1 MDWLIHLD
9 QQTFLFLNG
18 LHSSLLDPWMFWGTK
33 SLVWLPLF
41 LFLLFLAFRK
51 YRWQTL
57 WILLFTALM
66 VTFSDQLSNVF
77 KMLVAR
83 PRPTHEPSLTG
94 VHTVN
99 GYTGGLF
106 GFYSAHA
113 STTMAL
119 AVFLIL
125 LLKDRYPYLLPLL
138 LLWALFMSYTR
149 LYLGVHY
156 PLDLLTGIAFG
167 AGIGYGTARLF
178 RLFIQRL
185 KETRK
190 EKEGKN
196 HFLK

>member
-1 MDWLIHLD
+1 
-9 QQTFLFLNG
+9 
-18 LHSSLLDPWMFWGTK
+18 MFWGTK

-41 LFLLFLAFRK
+41 LLLLFLAFRK

-77 KMLVAR
+77 KTLVAR
-83 PRPTHEPSLTG
+83 PRPTHEPLLTG

-125 LLKDRYPYLLPLL
+125 LLKDRYPYVLPLL

-156 PLDLLTGIAFG
+156 PLDLLTGIAIG

-178 RLFIQRL
+178 KHFMHRL
-185 KETRK
+185 KLMRAK
-190 EKEGKN
+190 KGEKAIPG
-196 HFLK
+196 